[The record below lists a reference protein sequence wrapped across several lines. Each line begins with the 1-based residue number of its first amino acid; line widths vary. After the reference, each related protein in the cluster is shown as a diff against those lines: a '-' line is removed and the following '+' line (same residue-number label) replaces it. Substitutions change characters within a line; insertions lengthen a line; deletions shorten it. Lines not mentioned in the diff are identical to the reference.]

1 MVLCKILFE
10 EGVDKITV
18 KKEAYEKDK
27 VLVQKIASYYDIL
40 SYMRFDKDD
49 SNLPQDYNYNDYS
62 LSEIAENHEISR
74 NAVHDTLKK
83 VEKALE
89 YYEEKLNLYSKS
101 EELEKLLD
109 NLSKHTNDEGLAIIK
124 RIKEME

>member
-1 MVLCKILFE
+1 MDKLQKQQYYNYLYSFYQNLLTEKQQEIFE
-10 EGVDKITV
+10 
-18 KKEAYEKDK
+18 
-27 VLVQKIASYYDIL
+27 
-40 SYMRFDKDD
+40 
-49 SNLPQDYNYNDYS
+49 DYNYNDYS